1 MVRAKKN
8 IILLMILTSV
18 MVLSGCD
25 KIRFNTFKGSEDD
38 KKISSEEKT
47 ELEDR
52 EKNDSPKSSES
63 AQEDANVKIAVNT
76 GDSTEEA
83 KPTPTPIQ
91 PIANRELMIYSID
104 VASGDKKTVTA
115 LVLEN
120 QEITP
125 EVIVDLVVEAL
136 ADESI
141 SIGIEK
147 VSTEGDAVIV
157 SFFSDQA
164 PVINLGSG
172 YEGAVLDV
180 IAQSLIDNLDDY
192 GKVIYRVE
200 GKAYVSGH
208 IELGIDE
215 VYLGD

>member
-1 MVRAKKN
+1 MVRAKN

-52 EKNDSPKSSES
+52 EKNDSPKSFES

-141 SIGIEK
+141 SLVEK
-147 VSTEGDAVIV
+147 VSQRMRLV

-172 YEGAVLDV
+172 YEGAVLM
-180 IAQSLIDNLDDY
+180 SLL
-192 GKVIYRVE
+192 KV
-200 GKAYVSGH
+200 
-208 IELGIDE
+208 
-215 VYLGD
+215 